1 MTSTRPSIHP
11 VARRPREDWGLF
23 GPDSPTWR
31 VWSSPTA
38 LIAFQRSIV
47 VESFDPFLA
56 AAVHDQNGVRN
67 YATRRFDR
75 TIQYFLTVACGD
87 SRAAIEASDILMR
100 VHARATGIEPVS
112 GLPYSANDPASQLW
126 IHVTGWQSNLLCYER
141 YGAGPLSAQDEK
153 RYWAEC
159 AIAAELQTCK
169 PSDVPRSRT
178 EVREYYAAM
187 RPRLCVSDRSI
198 ALIRYFLNSQRQVAG
213 TGLWAGSHLM
223 ARSTIA
229 TIPRWMRRLAGFD
242 QPAWMDAA
250 VVPATRA
257 AILFARQA
265 AVARAV
271 LKSLAPSALPVMEQV
286 LSKAQP
292 LRDEVLTPI
301 AARALWRRGEG
312 ARGNTVTCGSGPGRL
327 CPSPDLTRS

>member
-11 VARRPREDWGLF
+11 VAQRPREDWGLF

-87 SRAAIEASDILMR
+87 SRAAIEASEILMR

-112 GLPYSANDPASQLW
+112 GRPYSANDPASQLW

-141 YGAGPLSAQDEK
+141 YGGGRLSATDEA
-153 RYWAEC
+153 RYWQEC

-169 PSDVPRSRT
+169 PADVPRSRA
-178 EVREYYAAM
+178 EVRAYYAAM
-187 RPRLCVSDRSI
+187 RPRLCLSDRSR
-198 ALIRYFLNSQRQVAG
+198 ALIRYFLHSTRTVAG
-213 TGLWAGSHLM
+213 TGLWIGSHLM

-229 TIPRWMRRLAGFD
+229 TIPRWMRQLGGFD

-250 VVPATRA
+250 VLPAT
-257 AILFARQA
+257 QA
-265 AVARAV
+265 AVAFARQPAVARTV
-271 LKSLAPSALPVMEQV
+271 LKNMAPSALPVMNQV
-286 LSKAQP
+286 LRKEQP
-292 LRDEVLTPI
+292 LRDEVLSP
-301 AARALWRRGEG
+301 AEARERFGAQVKARA
-312 ARGNTVTCGSGPGRL
+312 
-327 CPSPDLTRS
+327 